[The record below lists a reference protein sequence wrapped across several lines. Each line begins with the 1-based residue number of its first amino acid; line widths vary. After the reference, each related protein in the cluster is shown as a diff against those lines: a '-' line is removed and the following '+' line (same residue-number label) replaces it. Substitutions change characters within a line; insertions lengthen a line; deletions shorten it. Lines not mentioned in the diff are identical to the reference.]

1 MIVAPAGSC
10 AVNGADVAVEGQAID
25 EHDEKN
31 NPEEQQDAASKKWRE
46 VLEVY
51 HDMYYSALVI

>member
-1 MIVAPAGSC
+1 M
-10 AVNGADVAVEGQAID
+10 NGADVAVEGQAID

-31 NPEEQQDAASKKWRE
+31 NPEEQQDAASEKWRE
-46 VLEVY
+46 VLEAY